1 MSSLA
6 RGSTIIAITALA
18 MVGTF
23 VGFGLGG
30 ADGSDADTGDRYG
43 VTINF
48 NETVTN
54 ADITEVRDLLR
65 AYDADV
71 DLMILERFPP
81 QGSAIVETADAG
93 FCTAIVAELEAKSYV
108 SSANCEPWTP
118 AGDGG
123 NQPVS
128 TTNAG

>member
-1 MSSLA
+1 
-6 RGSTIIAITALA
+6 

-43 VTINF
+43 VTIDF

-54 ADITEVRDLLR
+54 ADITEVLDLLR

-71 DLMILERFPP
+71 DLMVLERFPP
-81 QGSAIVETADAG
+81 QGSAIVETAEAG
-93 FCTAIVAELEAKSYV
+93 FCTVIVAELEAKSYV
-108 SSANCEPWTP
+108 SSVSCDQWTP
-118 AGDGG
+118 AGDDGDD
-123 NQPVS
+123 PVS
-128 TTNAG
+128 TTNAR

>member
-1 MSSLA
+1 MSNLA
-6 RGSTIIAITALA
+6 RGGTIIAIIALA

-30 ADGSDADTGDRYG
+30 AGGSDADAGDRYG
-43 VTINF
+43 VTIDF

-71 DLMILERFPP
+71 DLMVLERFPP

-108 SSANCEPWTP
+108 SSASCAPWTP
-118 AGDGG
+118 AGDHGDE
-123 NQPVS
+123 PVS
-128 TTNAG
+128 TSNAG